1 MLFRIKNI
9 LGSKKGLDPDK
20 ILRYPQGKRY
30 YSDFHPIRKNFIDT
44 DALKVLARLQQFGYK
59 SYLVGGGVRDLLLGR
74 MPKDFDIVTNAKP
87 KEIKKLFANSRMI
100 GKRFRIVHI
109 VFKGNKII
117 EVSTTRALPAS
128 RVSAKDTDD
137 LYVEKDN
144 RYGTFKEDA
153 ARRDFTI
160 NALFFDARNE
170 TIIDYTGGYED
181 LNDKVIRVIGDENI
195 SLPEDP
201 VRMLR
206 AIKFASLLGFEIDS
220 KLQKGIKKYRKY
232 IQKASKPRLHEEFNK
247 IFRTGQ
253 SLKVFELMVQTG
265 LFSALFPRVAATAE
279 KTCKTFQSAFPDSKI
294 GKRLAI
300 ADRMISEHEDLN
312 TTIYYALLASDV
324 ISGLRYPHPFT
335 RDISKEKIDDNI
347 KALRYALK
355 DFEKE
360 TGLSRKEL
368 DRLVQIFTNQY
379 IFSEEVKDQKGW
391 VREFKKNDFFL
402 EAFIFYKINARANE
416 DDEAVQKA
424 LFWEIGLR
432 KKLGDSIRKV
442 RPRPIRKKKENP
454 RRDNKHN
461 EK

>member
-1 MLFRIKNI
+1 MKFN
-9 LGSKKGLDPDK
+9 KGLDPDK
-20 ILRYPQGKRY
+20 ILKYPQGKRY
-30 YSDFHPIRKNFIDT
+30 YSDFHPIRKSFIDT
-44 DALKVLARLQQFGYK
+44 DALKVLSRLQQHGYK

-74 MPKDFDIVTNAKP
+74 MPKDFDIVTSARP

-117 EVSTTRALPAS
+117 EVSTTRALPSS
-128 RVSAKDTDD
+128 RARARDTDD

-144 RYGTFKEDA
+144 KYGTFKEDA

-160 NALFFDARNE
+160 NSLFFDPRNE
-170 TIIDYTGGYED
+170 TIIDYTGGYDD

-206 AIKFASLLGFEIDS
+206 AIKFASLLDFSIDS

-232 IQKASKPRLHEEFNK
+232 IQKSSRPRLHEEFNK

-253 SLKVFELMVQTG
+253 SLKVFDLMVKTG
-265 LFSALFPRVAATAE
+265 LFSALFPRLTSYAE
-279 KTCKTFQSAFPDSKI
+279 KSFKDFQINFPESGI
-294 GKRLAI
+294 GRRFAI

-312 TTIYYALLASDV
+312 TTIYYALLASEF
-324 ISGLRYPHPFT
+324 ISGVKYKYPFS
-335 RDISKEKIDDNI
+335 RDLSKEEKNENI
-347 KALRYALK
+347 EILRQALK

-360 TGLSRKEL
+360 TGLTRREL
-368 DRLVQIFTNQY
+368 DKLIMIYTNQS
-379 IFSEEVKDQKGW
+379 IFSEEVNEQRGW
-391 VREFKKNDFFL
+391 VREFKKKDFFL
-402 EAFIFYKINARANE
+402 EAFIYYKINARSNE
-416 DDEAVQKA
+416 NDEAIQKA

-432 KKLGDSIRKV
+432 KKLDNSIRKV
-442 RPRPIRKKKENP
+442 RHRPIRKKKENYD
-454 RRDNKHN
+454 RENT
-461 EK
+461 